1 MPTYTVNNR
10 AMNGAWN
17 LPNGPP
23 GVPGARPR
31 ATLNLAHSQAV
42 AMGQQANVALG
53 PMLTGLHTLHLA
65 NCSAFCILYRAN
77 AGAAWSRCSLIHM
90 LGGPDPLAVNWPGM
104 LVGMPAGGIFY
115 GVLANSQAT
124 VLTPGF
130 LAAVALNTP
139 IPAANMWV
147 YDAQAPGGV
156 INFGLD
162 WNAFAGEC

>member
-1 MPTYTVNNR
+1 MPVFTVNNR
-10 AMNGAWN
+10 AANGGWS

-31 ATLNLAHSQAV
+31 AVLNLAQSQPV

-53 PMLTGLHTLHLA
+53 PLLTGLHTLHLA
-65 NCSAFCILYRAN
+65 NCSAFCILYRPN
-77 AGAAWSRCSLIHM
+77 AWTPWNRCSLIHM
-90 LGGPDPLAVNWPGM
+90 LGGPNAAAVNWPGM
-104 LVGMPAGGIFY
+104 LAGMPAGGNYY
-115 GVLANSQAT
+115 GILANSQAT
-124 VLTPGF
+124 VLTAAF
-130 LAAVALNTP
+130 LNAVAVNTP
-139 IPAANMWV
+139 IPAGNTWV